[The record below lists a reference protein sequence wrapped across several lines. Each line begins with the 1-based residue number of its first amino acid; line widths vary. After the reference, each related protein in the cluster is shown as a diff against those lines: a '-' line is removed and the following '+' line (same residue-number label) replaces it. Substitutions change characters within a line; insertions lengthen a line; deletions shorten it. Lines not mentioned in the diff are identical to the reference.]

1 MHYHQIEIITS
12 NEEIQE
18 ILISQ
23 LSEEGYD
30 GFEQFDNK
38 LIAII
43 KEETFMKFF

>member
-30 GFEQFDNK
+30 GFEQFEIN
-38 LIAII
+38 
-43 KEETFMKFF
+43 